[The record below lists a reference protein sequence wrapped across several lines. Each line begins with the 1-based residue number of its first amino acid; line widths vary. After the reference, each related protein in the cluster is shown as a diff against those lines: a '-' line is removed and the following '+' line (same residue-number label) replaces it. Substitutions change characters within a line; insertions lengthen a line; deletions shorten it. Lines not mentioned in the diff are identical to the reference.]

1 MRSSTSF
8 RRTQILLTKL
18 IRLTI
23 ETGSVTGTC
32 STICRLHEINT
43 AYIQLLSLW
52 SPCPSFSCSLTD
64 FLQHTRPAHT

>member
-23 ETGSVTGTC
+23 ETGSVTGTH
-32 STICRLHEINT
+32 SIICCLHKINA
-43 AYIQLLSLW
+43 AYIQLLLLW
-52 SPCPSFSCSLTD
+52 SL
-64 FLQHTRPAHT
+64 